1 MAADISTSEKPTD
14 DVVEDTTN
22 DQRNARYGLLLFA
35 VYFAFYGSFMAINL
49 AAPELMASESLGGMN
64 VAILFGFSL
73 ILAAI
78 GLALIYMW
86 MCSRSK
92 SKAAGQ

>member
-1 MAADISTSEKPTD
+1 VAADIASSVKPTED
-14 DVVEDTTN
+14 AVEDTTN

-49 AAPELMASESLGGMN
+49 AAPKLMASESLAGMN
-64 VAILFGFSL
+64 VAIVFGFSL

-78 GLALIYMW
+78 GLALVYMW
-86 MCSRSK
+86 LCSRSK
-92 SKAAGQ
+92 STGAGR

>member
-1 MAADISTSEKPTD
+1 VATDIASIEKQSED
-14 DVVEDTTN
+14 ILEDTTN

-49 AAPELMASESLGGMN
+49 AAPKLMSSESLGGMN
-64 VAILFGFSL
+64 VAIVFGFSL

-78 GLALIYMW
+78 GLALVYMW
-86 MCSRSK
+86 MCSRPK
-92 SKAAGQ
+92 STEARR